1 MPYGKTADL
10 LDLAIMMQS
19 NREGV
24 SLKDICSSFKVSRR
38 TAERMRDLIIEKFP
52 QTVETVGEKNV
63 KRWYIPQG
71 TLRDF
76 IQFSAEEVSLLESAK
91 QLFDKNDMTDKLK
104 TLEQLTNKIKAN
116 IKSDIMRRLEP
127 DVEALMESEGFI
139 CRPGPRL
146 KIDTGIIAAIRKAIL
161 ENHQIRI
168 TYFSRF
174 SKKTS
179 CLTLIPFGL
188 LYGERAH
195 YLVAKHSDGYGGSKP
210 RTFILSNI
218 DKVEILDTP
227 YRQENFSLQEYAAE
241 SFGAFH
247 EEPFDVEWLFDA
259 EAAEDAKKYMFHPS
273 QKTVENKDG
282 TLTVSFRAGGR
293 LEMDWHLYTWG
304 SHVKVIKPEDWKK

>member
-24 SLKDICSSFKVSRR
+24 SLKDICLSFNVSRR

-52 QTVETVGEKNV
+52 QTVENIGEKNI
-63 KRWYIPQG
+63 KSWYIPQG

-76 IQFSAEEVSLLESAK
+76 IQFSADEISLLETAK
-91 QLFDKNDMTDKLK
+91 QLFDKNGMTDKMK

-116 IKSDIMRRLEP
+116 VKTEVMRRLEP
-127 DVEALMESEGFI
+127 DVEALMNAEGFI
-139 CRPGPRL
+139 CRPGPKL
-146 KIDTGIIAAIRKAIL
+146 KIDMGIIAAIRQAIL
-161 ENHQIRI
+161 ENHQIRVA
-168 TYFSRF
+168 YFSR
-174 SKKTS
+174 SSQKTS
-179 CLTLIPFGL
+179 CLTLMPFGL
-188 LYGERAH
+188 LYGERSH
-195 YLVAKHSDGYGGSKP
+195 YLVAKHSDGYAQGEP

-218 DKVEILDTP
+218 EKVEILDIP
-227 YRQENFSLQEYAAE
+227 YDYKDFSLQKYAEE

-247 EEPFDVEWLFDA
+247 EKPFDVEWLFDA
-259 EAAEDAKKYMFHPS
+259 ESAKEAKKYVFHPS
-273 QKTVENKDG
+273 QKMVENKDG

-304 SHVKVIKPEDWKK
+304 DHVKVIKPTDWKK